1 MLVGSSKNNNDH
13 DICVVKIGL
22 VSLTDNE
29 PEWEATENSPGIN
42 YIPIK
47 LRKEKVKVKLRS
59 DNNSVYYSRL
69 KRSIQKARQVS
80 DLVIVSSHVGPHFRE
95 NPSSDYVNFAH
106 MIIDM
111 GADIYWGHSNHM
123 PQGIEIYKH
132 NKIIMYD
139 CGDFI
144 DDYAVHRVY
153 RNDLSFVFLLNFEYS
168 NNNNYDK
175 YNNNGNSSHCKIKE
189 IELIPTRIYDFSV
202 NTALLEEDEE
212 IVISRMIQRCNYL
225 GTKNCIVVDKSETR
239 GGKRI
244 KIPIAI
250 V

>member
-1 MLVGSSKNNNDH
+1 M
-13 DICVVKIGL
+13 VKIGI

-47 LRKEKVKVKLRS
+47 LRKEKENVELDS
-59 DNNSVYYSRL
+59 DNNSVYYSRF

-95 NPSSDYVNFAH
+95 NRFSDYVNFAH

-144 DDYAVHRVY
+144 DDYA
-153 RNDLSFVFLLNFEYS
+153 E
-168 NNNNYDK
+168 
-175 YNNNGNSSHCKIKE
+175 
-189 IELIPTRIYDFSV
+189 
-202 NTALLEEDEE
+202 
-212 IVISRMIQRCNYL
+212 
-225 GTKNCIVVDKSETR
+225 
-239 GGKRI
+239 
-244 KIPIAI
+244 
-250 V
+250 